1 MNKYCYICGREIKDH
16 TLFYCIGPN
25 SYVCDNKECYNTYF
39 WDRLAA
45 KFVTDRENKYVVI
58 DGFLYQIDKDSNGRH
73 HTIQFE
79 NGNIIDTDALWSIGE
94 IPETKRDIF
103 KDIARF
109 VQKV

>member
-1 MNKYCYICGREIKDH
+1 MSKFCYICGREIKDH

-25 SYVCDNKECYNTYF
+25 SYVCDSKECYNTYF

-45 KFVTDRENKYVVI
+45 KFVIDKENKYVVI

-79 NGNIIDTDALWSIGE
+79 NGNWLGELDPE
-94 IPETKRDIF
+94 IPETKRNIF
-103 KDIARF
+103 KDNAHF
-109 VQKV
+109 MQKG